1 MATACTQLDW
11 VKRNFSSN
19 KTKFGCVSL
28 TQHWINKSI
37 IKTILLKYVTETRS
51 IFTTQRLGMED

>member
-19 KTKFGCVSL
+19 KTKPACRQTGLAASRSRSTGLTSL
-28 TQHWINKSI
+28 LG
-37 IKTILLKYVTETRS
+37 LLGRNAA
-51 IFTTQRLGMED
+51 LGWQVY